1 MRTPALLCSLVTLIG
16 CATWRAGQ
24 TAELGAQD
32 HAIYRVLVLT
42 KTDRALELDVVHTEG
57 GWVHAKLVRA
67 WTVPTG
73 STDVAAMRQTDED
86 PSKIATRFRWQPEL
100 ALRNGEPIDLALAD
114 IDFLRVYEPRTGQ
127 TVAAVA
133 IGTIFGLAAIIGI
146 GLLIIIAT
154 IPKCGR
160 PLRVRGRRVIT
171 PIARGGGWSEAL
183 KLAPVPDGVRSTL
196 AEIWREEA
204 QAEHAAIA
212 AFSKLSLELLALGAP
227 PDLVARANRAAIQ
240 EVEHARLCFALA
252 SAYSGETLG
261 PAPLREALVGDTA
274 DLSRIAREALLDG
287 CMREGL
293 AAEIARLGAERARD
307 PEVARVIRVQA
318 KEEAQHAALGWSIVE
333 WCLLRGGESLRCIL
347 LAALGEAALP
357 RCDDLPEHGH
367 LGRAE
372 VKPLFDQMRTR
383 ARERLASQATTPPNG
398 SGSCELRSPPQ
409 LSTSLQR

>member
-1 MRTPALLCSLVTLIG
+1 MRATALLCAVVSLSG
-16 CATWRAGQ
+16 CATWRIGQ
-24 TAELGAQD
+24 SAELERHGD
-32 HAIYRVLVLT
+32 AIYRVLVLT
-42 KTDRALELDVVHTEG
+42 KTDRALELDVVRNEG
-57 GWVHAKLVRA
+57 GWVHGKLVRA
-67 WTVPTG
+67 WTIPTR
-73 STDVAAMRQTDED
+73 STDAAAMQETNED
-86 PSKIATRFRWQPEL
+86 PSTIATRFNWQPVPV
-100 ALRNGEPIDLALAD
+100 LRSGESIDLALAD

-133 IGTIFGLAAIIGI
+133 VGTILGLGAIAGI
-146 GLLIIIAT
+146 GFLILLAT
-154 IPKCGR
+154 LPKCGR

-171 PIARGGGWSEAL
+171 PIARGGCWSEPV
-183 KLAPVPDGVRSTL
+183 KLAPVPDRVRSVL

-227 PDLVARANRAAIQ
+227 PDLVVRANRAAIQ
-240 EVEHARLCFALA
+240 EVEHARLCFAVA

-261 PAPLREALVGDTA
+261 PAPLPEALAGDTA
-274 DLSRIAREALLDG
+274 DLFRIGREALLDG

-307 PEVARVIRVQA
+307 PEVVRVIRVQA
-318 KEEAQHAALGWSIVE
+318 KEEAQHAALGWLIVD
-333 WCLLRGGESLRCIL
+333 WCLLRGGEPMRRTL

-372 VKPLFDQMRTR
+372 VEPLFNQMRAR
-383 ARERLASQATTPPNG
+383 ARERLASEATATPARAVQHSQMQPSIRN
-398 SGSCELRSPPQ
+398 
-409 LSTSLQR
+409 